1 MSVLVD
7 HSTEA
12 VVRTYVE
19 AGDPAWIGNW
29 FGEGA

>member
-12 VVRTYVE
+12 VVPTYAE
-19 AGDPAWIGNW
+19 AGDRAWIGNR